1 MSLTIAV
8 ANLKCG
14 TGKSTLAM
22 NLATTLHRAGH
33 KTLLVDADSQATCR
47 HWHARATEA
56 GKEVP
61 AVVAI
66 DGKSIR
72 AALPQVSA
80 GFDVVII
87 DTPARLGLEARAAM
101 LVADIVLL
109 PVIPGQGDLWALG
122 ETLGVLEDAR
132 SLRPEL
138 RAGIVLNKAD
148 RTVLSRRAGEA
159 LAGLAVP
166 VLATVHARVV
176 FGEATANGT
185 GVVDEAPGS
194 PAADEIESLA
204 ASLIEAA
211 TAKVAA

>member
-1 MSLTIAV
+1 MALTIAV
-8 ANLKCG
+8 ANLKGG

-22 NLATTLHRAGH
+22 NLATALHRAGH
-33 KTLLVDADSQATCR
+33 RALLVDGDSQATCR
-47 HWHARATEA
+47 HWHAAATEA
-56 GKEVP
+56 GNDVP
-61 AVVAI
+61 AVIAI
-66 DGKSIR
+66 DGKSLR
-72 AALPQVSA
+72 TALPKVSE
-80 GFDVVII
+80 GFDVVIV

-101 LVADIVLL
+101 LAADIVLM

-122 ETLGVLEDAR
+122 ETLAVLEDAR

-138 RAGIVLNKAD
+138 RAGIVLNRAD
-148 RTVLSRRAGEA
+148 RTVLARRAREA

-176 FGEATANGT
+176 FGDAVANGR

-194 PAADEIESLA
+194 VAAEEIEALTA
-204 ASLIEAA
+204 AVVEAA

>member
-8 ANLKCG
+8 ANLKGG

-22 NLATTLHRAGH
+22 NLATALHRAGH
-33 KTLLVDADSQATCR
+33 KTLLVDGDSQATCR

-56 GKEVP
+56 GRDVP
-61 AVVAI
+61 AVVGI

-80 GFDVVII
+80 GFDVAII
-87 DTPARLGLEARAAM
+87 DTPARLGVEARAAM
-101 LVADIVLL
+101 MAADIVLL

-148 RTVLSRRAGEA
+148 RTILSRRAGEA
-159 LAGLAVP
+159 LAGLSVP

-176 FGEATANGT
+176 FGEAIANGT

-194 PAADEIESLA
+194 PAAEEIEALA
-204 ASLIEAA
+204 AAIVEAA